1 MSETVGFIGLG
12 TMGLS
17 MARNLL
23 RAGIQV
29 QGVDLSPTACS
40 ALQAD
45 GGSIAASGKDVEAS
59 IVVTMLPTG
68 RHVEEALF
76 GPGGFMAGNDRSGCI
91 VVNMSTILPSECD
104 RIAERL
110 GALGARLVD
119 APVGRSFVHAQAGTL
134 LIMAGADA
142 ADIDRVQPLF
152 NAMGELTVRCGG
164 VGAGS
169 RMKVVN
175 NYVSMALNA
184 LTAEGL
190 VLAEASGLD
199 LNVALDVMRGTS
211 AGAGHMTATYPK
223 RVLRGDL
230 KPGFSVD
237 LAHKDMT
244 LALDMAADIHA
255 PLAIGAAAR
264 EVYSATRAAGHGRDD
279 FTAVYLVLR
288 KAAGL
293 KEYVPLLA

>member
-1 MSETVGFIGLG
+1 MNVEVGFVGLG
-12 TMGLS
+12 TMGLP

-23 RAGIQV
+23 RAGIKV
-29 QGVDLSPTACS
+29 QGVDLSADARS
-40 ALQAD
+40 ALESEGGRAVSSAAD
-45 GGSIAASGKDVEAS
+45 IDAD
-59 IVVTMLPTG
+59 IIVTMLPTG

-76 GPGGFMAGNDRSGCI
+76 GSGGYLETGGRTGAT

-104 RIAERL
+104 RIAGRL
-110 GALGARLVD
+110 ESAGVHMVD
-119 APVGRSFVHAQAGTL
+119 APVGRSFVHAQQGTL
-134 LIMAGADA
+134 LIMAGGESK
-142 ADIDRVQPLF
+142 DIERVQPLF
-152 NAMGELTVRCGG
+152 DAMGELTVRCGK
-164 VGAGS
+164 VGAGT

-237 LAHKDMT
+237 LAHKDMS
-244 LALDMAADIHA
+244 LALDMASDLHA

-288 KAAGL
+288 QAAGL
-293 KEYVPLLA
+293 KEYTPLLS